1 MEGEVQRET
10 NDGPIFG
17 RDSRQSLMRIC
28 VDSSIWIDILK
39 DEYRPFQ
46 ELLYT
51 ALANQ
56 EAMVVPPVVFA
67 ELLPQFRGNVKE
79 ATSFFRDHRVQIE
92 SLDLEAATVA
102 GQCWMEYLKRNTKT
116 KCPDCGKALPFKEH
130 VLSDFYIGGFSLT
143 RTDAI
148 LTRDRGIYR
157 SYFPKLK
164 GYGGCLD

>member
-1 MEGEVQRET
+1 
-10 NDGPIFG
+10 
-17 RDSRQSLMRIC
+17 MRIC
-28 VDSSIWIDILK
+28 VDSSILIDILK

-46 ELLYT
+46 ELLYS
-51 ALANQ
+51 AIAN
-56 EAMVVPPVVFA
+56 EETIVVPPVVFA
-67 ELLPQFRGNVKE
+67 ELLPQFRGNTKE
-79 ATSFFRDHRVQIE
+79 AALFLRDHRIQIE
-92 SLDLEAATVA
+92 SLDLEAAAAA
-102 GQCWMEYLKRNTKT
+102 GQSWMEYLKRNTKT